1 MSLAMAQLL
10 LEKRKNLETQAHA
23 LLNAADAE
31 KRELSA
37 EENVQF
43 DKISADMDA
52 LRKRS
57 DSLVAFEADNKAA
70 EEALR
75 GSLGNKQEE
84 RDGSDVKVQ
93 LRRLL
98 GGEIRSMELQGSKDE
113 LRALSGSTPA
123 AGGATIPT
131 TFYGKLIEH
140 LIESAT
146 MLSAGA
152 TVLTTSSGEPIQLP
166 VTTSH
171 GAAAA
176 TAAGAAIGGTDPTFA
191 QRTLNSYKFAQ
202 LIQVPTELVSDTGV
216 DLEGYLARAC
226 GRNVGN
232 ALGAK
237 LITGTGTNEP
247 TGILTSSTLGKTG
260 ATGAVGVPT
269 FDELI
274 DLFYSVTG
282 PYRAGKS
289 AGWLIKD
296 TTAGQIR
303 KLKDTSG
310 RYLWEASVVAGQ
322 PDLILSKPVYTDPYV
337 PATGLGAKSVAFGDL
352 SAYFVRMVNGVRFE
366 RSDDFAFGSDVVT
379 FRAIVRGDGVLADQ
393 TGAVKHYVGGAS

>member
-23 LLNAADAE
+23 LLNTAQAE

-43 DKISADMDA
+43 DAIGADMDA

-57 DSLVAFEADNKAA
+57 DALVTFQADNAAA

-75 GSLGNKQEE
+75 TSLGKKPEE
-84 RDGSDVKVQ
+84 HDGDDVETQ
-93 LRRLL
+93 LRQLAA
-98 GGEIRSMELQGSKDE
+98 GEIRRMDLQGTKEE
-113 LRALSGSTPA
+113 LRVLSGASPA

-131 TFYGKLIEH
+131 SFYGKLIEH

-152 TVLTTSSGEPIQLP
+152 TVLTTASGEPLQLP

-171 GAAAA
+171 GAAVA
-176 TAAGAAIGGTDPTFA
+176 TAAGAKILGTDPTFA

-202 LIQVPTELVSDTGV
+202 LIQVPSELVDDTGV
-216 DLEGYLARAC
+216 DLEGYLARAA

-237 LITGTGTNEP
+237 LITGTGTSEP
-247 TGILTSSTLGKTG
+247 TGIVTSSTVGKTG
-260 ATGAVGVPT
+260 ATGSVGVPT

-282 PYRAGKS
+282 TYRSGPS

-296 TTAGQIR
+296 STAGQIR

-337 PATGLGAKSVAFGDL
+337 PSTGLGAKSVLFGDM
-352 SAYFVRMVNGVRFE
+352 SAYFVRLVNGVRFE
-366 RSDDFAFGSDVVT
+366 RSDDFAFDSDIVT

-393 TGAVKHYVGGAS
+393 TGAVKHYAGGAS